1 MARGDNLIPYM
12 YRKGQSGNPSGG
24 KGRPPDRV
32 RAMIKE
38 LYGRGGEF
46 STLSKTE
53 QQRWMELLVS
63 MDVETLQKVAASKEA
78 PAFVK
83 GNAIAILMD
92 MKNGTTRTL
101 DKISERLYGKPK
113 VEATITTGLAFPD
126 FLVTTEE
133 QEDGAD

>member
-1 MARGDNLIPYM
+1 MF
-12 YRKGQSGNPSGG
+12 RKGQSGNPA
-24 KGRPPDRV
+24 GRKPDRV
-32 RAMIKE
+32 KVMVKE
-38 LYGRGGEF
+38 LYGHGGEYT
-46 STLSKTE
+46 TLSKAE

-92 MKNGTTRTL
+92 MKNGHTRTL

-113 VEATITTGLAFPD
+113 VEATITAGPSFTD
-126 FLVTTEE
+126 FLKKNVE
-133 QEDGAD
+133 EDGSE

>member
-1 MARGDNLIPYM
+1 MAREDHLRPYM
-12 YRKGQSGNPSGG
+12 FRKGQSGNPAGG

-32 RAMIKE
+32 KAMVKE

-101 DKISERLYGKPK
+101 DKISERLYGRPK
-113 VEATITTGLAFPD
+113 VEATITAGPSFTD
-126 FLVTTEE
+126 FLKKNVE
-133 QEDGAD
+133 EDGSE